1 MENVQESPKRY
12 LFKELEGLVKR
23 VEEATL
29 PAELSSRIFAMIE
42 RLDRMARFGGYSSE
56 FEIISRYID
65 WVTILPWDTYSE
77 DNLDLKKAKEILDKN
92 HFGME
97 KVKERILEYLAV
109 LLLTKKEKV
118 FKQEAVADALSVTRA
133 SVLCFVGL
141 PGIGKTSVAYSIAQ
155 AMGRRFIR
163 IPMGGMGSATQLRG
177 QAKSIPNAEPGD
189 VIKNLKRAA
198 TKNPIILFDEIDRVS
213 EHAQSE
219 IMGVLLELLDPEQN
233 MAFTDYYID
242 FPFDLSSA
250 IFLCTAN
257 KTSGISNAVLDR
269 LEVIDMPAY
278 TDEEKKIIGRGY
290 LFPKALKE
298 AGLTLDQLSISDSV
312 WPKIIR
318 PLGYDAGIRTLDR
331 TINGICRKVARK
343 LVEGEG
349 RVFYITEENIKDFL
363 PKW

>member
-1 MENVQESPKRY
+1 MENNQKRPHKY
-12 LFKELEGLVKR
+12 LFKELDILVKK
-23 VEEATL
+23 VETAKL
-29 PAELSSRIFAMIE
+29 PADLSGRVLAMIE
-42 RLDRMARFGGYSSE
+42 RLNRMANLGGYSAE
-56 FEIISRYID
+56 FETISRYID
-65 WVTILPWDTYSE
+65 WVTSLPWDTYSE
-77 DNLDLKKAKEILDKN
+77 ENLDLKKAQEILDKN
-92 HFGME
+92 HYGME
-97 KVKERILEYLAV
+97 KVKTRILEYLAV
-109 LLLTKKEKV
+109 LLLTKKERGL
-118 FKQEAVADALSVTRA
+118 KQEIVSGPLATTRA

-155 AMGRRFIR
+155 AMGRKFIR

-177 QAKSIPNAEPGD
+177 QAKSIPNAEPGE
-189 VIKNLKRAA
+189 VIKSLQRAG
-198 TKNPIILFDEIDRVS
+198 TKNPVILFDEIDRVG
-213 EHAQSE
+213 ENARAE

-250 IFLCTAN
+250 MFLCSAN
-257 KTSGISNAVLDR
+257 NTGGIANAVLDR

-278 TDEEKKIIGRGY
+278 TDEEKKVIGRDY

-298 AGLTLDQLSISDSV
+298 TGLTLDQLSINDNL

-343 LVEGEG
+343 IVEGEG
-349 RVFYITEENIKDFL
+349 RVFYITEENVKEFL